1 MLSAATLNVVLIHG
15 IVAAAAA
22 AAVVVCRLL
31 SIGVQFVSLWGDGCD
46 RLGCSPLA
54 VAVAVV
60 VVVVVVITVAV
71 E

>member
-1 MLSAATLNVVLIHG
+1 MFS
-15 IVAAAAA
+15 
-22 AAVVVCRLL
+22 LL
-31 SIGVQFVSLWGDGCD
+31 SLWGDGCD

-60 VVVVVVITVAV
+60 VVVVVVVSVITVAV